1 MNKSTQEVADIIRL
15 FRCRLVEKH
24 HPPPTSLYVLDAL
37 ARCRSAELGGHVD
50 VCNTCGHTHISYNSC
65 RNRHCPKCQGLQR
78 ENWIL
83 QRKEEYLPVKYFH
96 MVFTVP
102 SVLNPLFLKYKK
114 DLYSMLFKSAWQ
126 TILTFS
132 KDSRYIGGRPAMTAL
147 LHTWGSNLEFH
158 PHLHC
163 LVPAGGVNGE
173 KWIHAKGA
181 KSSKPWLFPVKA
193 LSLVFRAKF
202 FALLDKTGITISQC
216 DRKKAFDKQWVVYC
230 KHPLHGTEKV
240 IEYIGRYSHRV
251 AITNHRIIHVDS
263 QKVTFRYKDYKD
275 KGLQKEMT
283 INGEE
288 FLRRFILHI
297 LPKGF
302 VRIRHFGFLSPSSR
316 ELLRTLQA
324 YFQITICPKKRVKK
338 DWKEMYEIRFGVKPG
353 ICPICKIGHLI
364 TVSTI
369 KEGRA
374 PPIYSISNQRLLV
387 K

>member
-1 MNKSTQEVADIIRL
+1 MNKSNQEVADIIHL

-24 HPPPTSLYVLDAL
+24 HPPPSSLYVLDAL
-37 ARCRSAELGGHVD
+37 ARCRTAELGGHVD

-114 DLYSMLFKSAWQ
+114 ELYSMLFKSAWQ

-163 LVPAGGVNGE
+163 LVPARGVNGE

-181 KSSKPWLFPVKA
+181 K
-193 LSLVFRAKF
+193 
-202 FALLDKTGITISQC
+202 
-216 DRKKAFDKQWVVYC
+216 VVS
-230 KHPLHGTEKV
+230 HGC
-240 IEYIGRYSHRV
+240 
-251 AITNHRIIHVDS
+251 
-263 QKVTFRYKDYKD
+263 
-275 KGLQKEMT
+275 
-283 INGEE
+283 
-288 FLRRFILHI
+288 FL
-297 LPKGF
+297 
-302 VRIRHFGFLSPSSR
+302 
-316 ELLRTLQA
+316 
-324 YFQITICPKKRVKK
+324 
-338 DWKEMYEIRFGVKPG
+338 
-353 ICPICKIGHLI
+353 
-364 TVSTI
+364 
-369 KEGRA
+369 
-374 PPIYSISNQRLLV
+374 
-387 K
+387 